1 MDAYFLSLFTAW
13 PLEPGRVIL
22 GLDIETNVDLINLL
36 PKERNSFTRKN
47 GWETIDESQEIYI
60 SRLIVQDLI
69 ALGENLEVQFSREDN

>member
-47 GWETIDESQEIYI
+47 GLETIDESLEI
-60 SRLIVQDLI
+60 SWLIVQHLI
-69 ALGENLEVQFSREDN
+69 SLGENLEVQFPREDN